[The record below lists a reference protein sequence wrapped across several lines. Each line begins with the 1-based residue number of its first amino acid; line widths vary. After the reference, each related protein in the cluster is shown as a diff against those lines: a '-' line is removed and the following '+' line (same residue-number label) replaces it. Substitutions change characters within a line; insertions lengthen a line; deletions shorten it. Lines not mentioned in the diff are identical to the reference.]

1 MNLAASSSVN
11 LSIHDA
17 SRAILK
23 SAETIVKSPEMRLL
37 LKDSERF
44 RWDLITSEAIAHRKT
59 EQRAWIL
66 ERLGIVAAIIL
77 LCIAMSDG
85 PWFPWANFAALGL
98 LWLMVRRGKK
108 KGIL

>member
-1 MNLAASSSVN
+1 MNLAASRSVN
-11 LSIHDA
+11 LAIHDA

-44 RWDLITSEAIAHRKT
+44 RWDLITSEAIAHRKS

-66 ERLGIVAAIIL
+66 ERLGIVAAILL
-77 LCIAMSDG
+77 LCVAMSDG
-85 PWFPWANFAALGL
+85 AWFPWLNFLALGGLAALIEQ
-98 LWLMVRRGKK
+98 GKR
-108 KGIL
+108 KGVL